1 MNLKR
6 KSFIIIN
13 ITLLTSFLLFFILT
27 EKFGKKYY
35 FYQKNIELNHIETS
49 IQNNIINSSLEVL
62 IGKIPIIE
70 NNFEFNNALKISL
83 FQKNSWKYDF
93 WFGDDALKKLNKTGS
108 ITRNFQQKNLSSS
121 FLIRVFKKENN
132 FIVIC
137 LSLPSIEENLKLM
150 RTFSIYIFLFIS
162 LFIWCIYTYYL
173 RKITSSISSIEFSLD
188 KISKKDFSKVSL
200 IKSGDE
206 FESISKKISK
216 ISLELSEYF
225 EFLNKRYESQK
236 HFYNGLAHE
245 LKTPITIIN
254 GYAYYIKDILKEED
268 KIYSDFIIN
277 ECIGISQMAK
287 KFQLLAENSKSLE
300 FSKFYLNTLIENI
313 LEKFNLDFSE
323 KNIDV
328 SFISTPIEI
337 YADYNLIKVAITN
350 LISNSLK
357 FTKNSIKIKIT
368 SENNIVIFS
377 IYNNGQNIPKDKIL
391 KIWEPFF
398 FMEKNSEVDNWGFGL
413 AIVADIINK
422 HNGNYSVENK
432 NLGVIFK
439 IILPNI

>member
-13 ITLLTSFLLFFILT
+13 MTLLISLFLFFILT
-27 EKFGKKYY
+27 EKFGKRYY
-35 FYQKNIELNHIETS
+35 FYQKNIELNNIEST
-49 IQNNIINSSLEVL
+49 IQNNIINPSSDVL
-62 IGKIPIIE
+62 IGKIPVLQ

-83 FQKNSWKYDF
+83 FQKNNWKYDF
-93 WFGDDALKKLNKTGS
+93 WFGDEALKRLNKTGS
-108 ITRNFQQKNLSSS
+108 ITRNFQQKNLNSS

-132 FIVIC
+132 YIIIC
-137 LSLPSIEENLKLM
+137 LSLPSIEENIKLM
-150 RTFSIYIFLFIS
+150 RTFFLYIFLFIS

-173 RKITSSISSIEFSLD
+173 RKITYSISSIEFSLD

-206 FESISKKISK
+206 FESISKKISE
-216 ISLELSEYF
+216 ISLELNEYF

-236 HFYNGLAHE
+236 HFYNSLAHE

-268 KIYSDFIIN
+268 KVYCDFIIN

-300 FSKFYLNTLIENI
+300 FSRFHLNTLIENI
-313 LEKFNLDFSE
+313 LEKFYLDFSE

-328 SFISTPIEI
+328 SFISNSVEV

-357 FTKNSIKIKIT
+357 FTKNNIIIKINSDSNHI
-368 SENNIVIFS
+368 IFS
-377 IYNNGQNIPKDKIL
+377 IYNNGHNIPKDKIL

-398 FMEKNSEVDNWGFGL
+398 FMEKHSKIDNWGFGL

-422 HNGNYSVENK
+422 HNGNYAVENTID
-432 NLGVIFK
+432 GVIFK